1 MSVEDLGTRQLH
13 TLGAGSI
20 AMRDDVP
27 HAPYEMPELGATV
40 EVELGTPEVLG
51 TRVGQSIEAT
61 SVLWAEPPG
70 EEVGFVL
77 HFHDGDV
84 GIANVADDLMVLA
97 WHDPR
102 WSEWGITRL
111 P

>member
-1 MSVEDLGTRQLH
+1 MSSEV
-13 TLGAGSI
+13 GAH
-20 AMRDDVP
+20 AVRRRALFDV
-27 HAPYEMPELGATV
+27 
-40 EVELGTPEVLG
+40 
-51 TRVGQSIEAT
+51 SEA
-61 SVLWAEPPG
+61 LWAEPPG

-77 HFHDGDV
+77 HFHHGDV

-102 WSEWGITRL
+102 WSEWEITRL